1 MAVAGIPS
9 RERSLFDGP
18 QSLRVAGERRAL
30 WWCLLFAPATLAL
43 IGIFFPSV
51 SLSEF
56 VLLIVGGVVF
66 VAISRGRLLGSS
78 VRIHANQFAEIHAL
92 VDRLSAKLGI
102 PPPLI
107 FLRDDPF
114 VAFAAVGI
122 SAPYALVISS
132 QYLDHLDSDELAFG
146 VGREL
151 GHIAAGH
158 TRLTSLLSVSGR
170 ENPVVA
176 LVFGM
181 WLRKTELTADRAGW
195 LCCSDPASA
204 TSAIAITS
212 FHAVGHRVD
221 MRLVADQRREIDAE
235 PALRMGEWLAGMPY
249 ATRRLEALA
258 ALESDPLANE
268 LRVKNVVVKS
278 EPLSGTARRD
288 AQVRGRDTASRLRRF
303 GAFFIDFAIIVAIT
317 QTPVIANIVESAD
330 FQSEL
335 PRAAHVIAKHLSAVQ
350 FGTTVAFLL
359 AVWAAYSALLVAV
372 CGQTL
377 GMIILELH
385 VVTTRRRRPSIVQSL
400 WRYLVAFATLMIPV
414 VIVAPF
420 LRVQVHDRLSATR
433 VVGERAR
440 V

>member
-1 MAVAGIPS
+1 MVRAVPYRKS
-9 RERSLFDGP
+9 SLFDGP

-30 WWCLLFAPATLAL
+30 WACLINAPVTLAL
-43 IGIFFPSV
+43 IGVFFPSV
-51 SLSEF
+51 SVSEF
-56 VLLIVGGVVF
+56 VLLIVGGVVY

-78 VRIHANQFAEIHAL
+78 VRIHTHQFPDIHAL
-92 VDRLSAKLGI
+92 VDRLSARLGI
-102 PPPLI
+102 TPPLI

-132 QYLDHLDSDELAFG
+132 QYLDHLRPDELAFG
-146 VGREL
+146 IGREL

-170 ENPVVA
+170 ENAVVA

-195 LCCSDPASA
+195 LCCDDVTSAS
-204 TSAIAITS
+204 SAIAITS

-221 MRLVADQRREIDAE
+221 MRMVADQRREIDAE

-258 ALESDPLANE
+258 AFESDPIAIALRTGNISPFAN
-268 LRVKNVVVKS
+268 
-278 EPLSGTARRD
+278 PLNASPSDGLNLK
-288 AQVRGRDTASRLRRF
+288 GRDTASRLRRF
-303 GAFFIDFAIIVAIT
+303 VAFCIDLAIVAAIT
-317 QTPVIANIVESAD
+317 HTPVIAN
-330 FQSEL
+330 
-335 PRAAHVIAKHLSAVQ
+335 AVQ
-350 FGTTVAFLL
+350 SPDFTEEAPRLAHTITSHLAAIQYGTTALFVLG
-359 AVWAAYSALLVAV
+359 VWAAYSALLVAV

-385 VVTTRRRRPSIVQSL
+385 VVTTGRRRPSIVASL
-400 WRYLVAFATLMIPV
+400 WRYAVAYGTFITAV
-414 VIVAPF
+414 VLVAPF
-420 LRVQVHDRLSATR
+420 IRIQIHDRLSGTR
-433 VVGERAR
+433 VVGERALG
-440 V
+440 